1 MTVDQIQLSE
11 CYTKGWAANVDPIC
25 KECSVA
31 TKCKDGLLHGS
42 FHEVVSMNPNITIE
56 QLSQALTI
64 PVESIQV
71 LKQEYDEFMGGA
83 SSTPPVQMP
92 TPPTPPTPPVQMPQM
107 PTPPTPPVQMPQM
120 PTPPVQMPT
129 PPTPPVQMHQMPT
142 PPVQMPTP
150 QAPQQTSDPCKKRKG
165 KRPKDLMNCPYCNN
179 GFGLDGNPCAVC
191 GGYGNISA
199 KKLQAYQQSQSKTM
213 ATGAPQQ
220 VSTQPV
226 TRDGVTAGMAGGN
239 PSGTG
244 VLGVLPLQRTSVPN
258 AVQPSAA
265 NSGPANPTQTILQ
278 GGTSK
283 RSKAVSGLERGAV
296 FSVESI
302 LPLTTGE
309 VLSSEFNN
317 ALGTVTVTMRL
328 K

>member
-31 TKCKDGLLHGS
+31 VKCKDGLLHGS
-42 FHEVVSMNPNITIE
+42 FHDVVSMNPNITIE

-83 SSTPPVQMP
+83 SSTPPVQM
-92 TPPTPPTPPVQMPQM
+92 TQM
-107 PTPPTPPVQMPQM
+107 PTP
-120 PTPPVQMPT
+120 
-129 PPTPPVQMHQMPT
+129 PT

-165 KRPKDLMNCPYCNN
+165 KRPKDLMDCPYCNN
-179 GFGLDGNPCAVC
+179 GFGPDGNPCAVC

-220 VSTQPV
+220 VSTQPG
-226 TRDGVTAGMAGGN
+226 TRNGVIAEMAGGN
-239 PSGTG
+239 PSSTG
-244 VLGVLPLQRTSVPN
+244 VPGVLPLQRTSVPN
-258 AVQPSAA
+258 AVQPSTT
-265 NSGPANPTQTILQ
+265 NSGPANPPQATSSGQ
-278 GGTSK
+278 TSK
-283 RSKAVSGLERGAV
+283 RSKAVSGLERASI

>member
-56 QLSQALTI
+56 QLSQVLTI

-71 LKQEYDEFMGGA
+71 LKQEYDEFMGGV
-83 SSTPPVQMP
+83 SS
-92 TPPTPPTPPVQMPQM
+92 TPPTPPVQMPQM
-107 PTPPTPPVQMPQM
+107 PIPPVQM

-129 PPTPPVQMHQMPT
+129 PPVQMPT
-142 PPVQMPTP
+142 PPVQMPIPPVQMPIP

-199 KKLQAYQQSQSKTM
+199 KKLQAYQQSQSPSM

-226 TRDGVTAGMAGGN
+226 TRDGLTAGMAGGN
-239 PSGTG
+239 PSGSG
-244 VLGVLPLQRTSVPN
+244 VPGVLPLQRTSVPN

-265 NSGPANPTQTILQ
+265 NSGTANSPQATSSGQ
-278 GGTSK
+278 TSK
-283 RSKAVSGLERGAV
+283 RGKAVSGLERTSI

>member
-31 TKCKDGLLHGS
+31 VKCKDGLLHGS
-42 FHEVVSMNPNITIE
+42 FHDVVSMNPNITIE

-83 SSTPPVQMP
+83 SSTPPVQM
-92 TPPTPPTPPVQMPQM
+92 TQM

-120 PTPPVQMPT
+120 PTPPVQMPQMPQMPT
-129 PPTPPVQMHQMPT
+129 PPTPPVQMTQMPTPPT

-165 KRPKDLMNCPYCNN
+165 KRPKDLMDCPYCNN
-179 GFGLDGNPCAVC
+179 GFGPDGNPCAVC

-220 VSTQPV
+220 VSTQPG
-226 TRDGVTAGMAGGN
+226 TRNGVIAEMAGGN
-239 PSGTG
+239 PSSTG
-244 VLGVLPLQRTSVPN
+244 VPGVLPLQRTSVPN
-258 AVQPSAA
+258 AVQPSTT
-265 NSGPANPTQTILQ
+265 NSGPANPPQATSSGQ
-278 GGTSK
+278 TSK
-283 RSKAVSGLERGAV
+283 RSKAVSGLERASI

>member
-71 LKQEYDEFMGGA
+71 LKQEYDEFMGGT
-83 SSTPPVQMP
+83 SS
-92 TPPTPPTPPVQMPQM
+92 
-107 PTPPTPPVQMPQM
+107 TPPVQMPQM
-120 PTPPVQMPT
+120 PTPPVPPQAPQMPI
-129 PPTPPVQMHQMPT
+129 PQIPQMPT
-142 PPVQMPTP
+142 PPVQ
-150 QAPQQTSDPCKKRKG
+150 APQQSLDPCKKRKG
-165 KRPKDLMNCPYCNN
+165 KRPKDLMDCPYCNN
-179 GFGLDGNPCAVC
+179 GFGPDGNPCAVC

-213 ATGAPQQ
+213 ATGAQQQ

-226 TRDGVTAGMAGGN
+226 TRNGATAGMAGGN
-239 PSGTG
+239 PSGIG
-244 VLGVLPLQRTSVPN
+244 VPGVLPLQRTSVPN
-258 AVQPSAA
+258 AVQPSAT
-265 NSGPANPTQTILQ
+265 NSGATNPPQATSPGQ
-278 GGTSK
+278 TSK
-283 RSKAVSGLERGAV
+283 RSKAVSGLERASI

-302 LPLTTGE
+302 FPLTTQE

>member
-31 TKCKDGLLHGS
+31 TRCKDGLLHGS

-92 TPPTPPTPPVQMPQM
+92 QMPTPPTPPVQMPQM

-120 PTPPVQMPT
+120 P
-129 PPTPPVQMHQMPT
+129 
-142 PPVQMPTP
+142 QMPTP

-165 KRPKDLMNCPYCNN
+165 KRPKDLMDCPYCNN
-179 GFGLDGNPCAVC
+179 GFGPDGNPCAVC

-220 VSTQPV
+220 VSTQPG
-226 TRDGVTAGMAGGN
+226 TRNGVIAGMAGGN

-244 VLGVLPLQRTSVPN
+244 VPGVLPLQRTSVPN
-258 AVQPSAA
+258 AVQPSAT
-265 NSGPANPTQTILQ
+265 NSGPTNPSQATSPGQ
-278 GGTSK
+278 TSK
-283 RSKAVSGLERGAV
+283 RSKAVSGLERAAI

-302 LPLTTGE
+302 LPLTTQE

>member
-1 MTVDQIQLSE
+1 MTVDQMQLSE
-11 CYTKGWAANVDPIC
+11 CYTKGWAANVDPVC
-25 KECSVA
+25 KECSAA
-31 TKCKDGLLHGS
+31 TKCKDGLLHGV
-42 FHEVVSMNPNITIE
+42 FHEVVSMNPGITNE

-71 LKQEYDEFMGGA
+71 LKQEYDEFMGGS
-83 SSTPPVQMP
+83 SSTPPVQA
-92 TPPTPPTPPVQMPQM
+92 PQM
-107 PTPPTPPVQMPQM
+107 PTPPIPPQVPQMPIPSVQM
-120 PTPPVQMPT
+120 PTPPVPLVQAPQTST
-129 PPTPPVQMHQMPT
+129 PPT

-150 QAPQQTSDPCKKRKG
+150 QAPQMSQQASDPCKKRKG
-165 KRPKDLMNCPYCNN
+165 KRPKDLMDCPYCNN
-179 GFGLDGNPCAVC
+179 GFGPDGNPCAVC

-226 TRDGVTAGMAGGN
+226 TRDGFTAGMAGGN
-239 PSGTG
+239 PSDSG
-244 VLGVLPLQRTSVPN
+244 VSGVLPLQRTSVPN
-258 AVQPSAA
+258 SVQPSAE
-265 NSGPANPTQTILQ
+265 NSGPANPPQAMSSGQ
-278 GGTSK
+278 TSK
-283 RSKAVSGLERGAV
+283 RSKAVSGLERASI

-309 VLSSEFNN
+309 VLSSAFSN